1 MSVPAR
7 RVHQNHPSEGY
18 ARYVG
23 RVGALAVALG
33 VGMAITSAHGVGLAH
48 ADPGAISVDRSD
60 SGNTSGA
67 TASEGSRAS
76 DNAGTRDVGE
86 SPSRTTAL
94 PSDEEAPSDR
104 LVESRVRRGGS
115 AGATHGLDAT
125 ALDSG
130 ALDDAAVERIRPFV
144 FLDAPIRGREP
155 RATVTAGESDTREL
169 PGGFA
174 ESRLKDA
181 GRGPST
187 GVETARLADGREW
200 LTSWRSSP
208 AAERGRALSTWAA
221 SPVATTPDAAFEATA
236 PVTSFVSAVL
246 TPFVGVAGRT
256 APAQPLSVW
265 TMLNLLGRE
274 MQRTWFNRRPQIRDQ
289 HHHVELGDARDV
301 SQRIPLGGFDPDGDV
316 LQYSVAERGE
326 AGGPRFGTVTID
338 QATGTY
344 TYDPDDSFARSG
356 GTDTFV
362 VRLADSSP
370 RPLHR
375 LLALLRGGN
384 TDFAVVNVTVAPVRT
399 PPPPVNTPPVKP
411 PPVDPPPADLAPV
424 AIPDSFRMDENTSL
438 TGNVLTNDIDQTPD
452 DDTALTVEMA
462 AGPTHGSLTLNKDG
476 SFTYKPDANF
486 SGRDSFDYRVVHG
499 SVVGNVT
506 TATIIVAAP
515 VDGLVV
521 ELPAG
526 GLVTGVE
533 DSAIALGIKV
543 SSRYAAEALKFTIAG
558 VPDGAALSSGAD
570 AGAGRWTLDGA
581 DLDGLTVTPPTGF
594 SGSFDLTVTVTT
606 VDGSTATA
614 VLTVAVEARPDVPVV
629 QLPAGGG
636 VTGAED
642 SAIALG
648 IAVSTRD
655 PEEAVTVTIQG
666 VPDGAVLS
674 SGADNG
680 DGSWTL
686 DRADLAGLTV
696 TPPVDFA
703 GSFDLTVTAVGTDGS
718 AEAAVLTV
726 TVEPVTDPPAL
737 ELPAGQVVIGREDSA
752 IALGI
757 NVSSGD
763 SDETVTVRI
772 EGVPEGAVLSAG
784 ADNGDGTWTLTAA
797 EAANVSISPAQDYFG
812 TFTLAITA
820 TATDSSGAVAST
832 AASLVVD
839 VVNVGD
845 IPQLQLPGDENQI
858 VTGREGAPL
867 DIGFAVVTPDVGSD
881 VTITIGEVPADAV
894 LSAGIDNGDG
904 TWTLTA
910 DEAADLSITMPEDY
924 SGWFGLTIFAEVRD
938 AAGEGG
944 SIFTS
949 LVVDFRP
956 VADVPAVELPD
967 GGLVTGAEDTSI
979 ALGLNVSSPDPIEMV
994 TVTIGGVPAGAV
1006 LSAGFDNGDGSW
1018 TVRADEVPGLTLTPA
1033 PNFSGD
1039 FDLTVTAIAVDADG
1053 GTATTTAVLTVAV
1066 TPVADVPWLQ
1076 VEAGEI
1082 RAEEG
1087 DAIALG
1093 LNVGSGDP
1101 DETVTVTIDGL
1112 PDGAVLSA
1120 GTRNIDGSWTVDRA
1134 DVEGLAV
1141 MPPSSYAGT
1150 FTLNVTATAT
1160 DGDRTA
1166 TVTGLVTVYVTAHVE
1181 PPVLQV
1187 PFEVTGAEDSAIALG
1202 IKASTDDPDES
1213 VAVFIAGV
1221 PVGAKLSRGSD
1232 QGDGTW
1238 LVEAHDL
1245 SNLTIT
1251 PPADSADDFIL
1262 TIWAVATEGGQS
1274 MESVPMRLRV
1284 TVNAV
1289 ADASTAWGQDVR
1301 AGFGDPIGLVV
1312 GGQLADTDGSETL
1325 TYRISGVPDGFSL
1338 NQGINNG
1345 DNSWT
1350 LRQEQLADLRLVAP
1364 HRFQGSLALN
1374 VTPVAHDEDGST
1386 AAGEGSFFVVTI
1398 GAGGPHVDIE
1408 ALRRPGAIGVG
1419 VIVDGVEVD
1428 SLASSGEL
1436 GTPEGVFVREG
1447 GQIDGDALL
1456 DRLRTSVGLLMSG
1469 FELSGLP
1476 DGTIVN
1482 GTTVTNGRW
1491 MSGGIL
1497 GLPTDG
1503 TLDIVLP
1510 PDADADFLLRV
1521 TTFGLLGMPTTVVTT
1536 PVTVMASAD
1545 PVAKARS
1552 VAVDRGDGTVALNI
1566 DGELT
1571 DTDGSET
1578 LSYLISGVPAGFRF
1592 NQGIDN
1598 GNGTWSLTAEDRA
1611 GLVLT
1616 PPADWAGPYSVK
1628 VVVSHI
1634 VTEREGDQAV
1644 VQTGASVTVSGARSE
1659 TKRDL

>member
-515 VDGLVV
+515 VDALVV
-521 ELPAG
+521 E
-526 GLVTGVE
+526 
-533 DSAIALGIKV
+533 
-543 SSRYAAEALKFTIAG
+543 
-558 VPDGAALSSGAD
+558 
-570 AGAGRWTLDGA
+570 
-581 DLDGLTVTPPTGF
+581 
-594 SGSFDLTVTVTT
+594 
-606 VDGSTATA
+606 
-614 VLTVAVEARPDVPVV
+614 
-629 QLPAGGG
+629 LPAGGG

-655 PEEAVTVTIQG
+655 PEEVVTVTIQG

-703 GSFDLTVTAVGTDGS
+703 GSFDLTVTAVGADGS

-979 ALGLNVSSPDPIEMV
+979 ALGLNVSSP
-994 TVTIGGVPAGAV
+994 
-1006 LSAGFDNGDGSW
+1006 
-1018 TVRADEVPGLTLTPA
+1018 
-1033 PNFSGD
+1033 
-1039 FDLTVTAIAVDADG
+1039 
-1053 GTATTTAVLTVAV
+1053 
-1066 TPVADVPWLQ
+1066 
-1076 VEAGEI
+1076 
-1082 RAEEG
+1082 
-1087 DAIALG
+1087 
-1093 LNVGSGDP
+1093 
-1101 DETVTVTIDGL
+1101 
-1112 PDGAVLSA
+1112 
-1120 GTRNIDGSWTVDRA
+1120 
-1134 DVEGLAV
+1134 
-1141 MPPSSYAGT
+1141 
-1150 FTLNVTATAT
+1150 
-1160 DGDRTA
+1160 
-1166 TVTGLVTVYVTAHVE
+1166 
-1181 PPVLQV
+1181 
-1187 PFEVTGAEDSAIALG
+1187 
-1202 IKASTDDPDES
+1202 DPDES